1 MSQSDQ
7 KLQIAE
13 QKTVLFYDDEITAV
27 RLKDGRVFI
36 PVRPICEALG
46 LDWSAQYR
54 RINGDL
60 VLADMAMSVV
70 VTATDIE
77 KGSRRPFTS
86 EMICLPLD
94 YLNGWLFGVN
104 AKRVKD
110 EIRDRLVR
118 YQKECY
124 QVLHEAFQ
132 DGRLTTETD
141 VDVEALLAQDSPAA
155 QAYQIAMAVVRMA
168 RQQLIMEARL
178 ETAVSTLS
186 DHGERLDQLEA
197 AVGSEHVTEAQAA
210 QISQAVKAVA
220 LAIGKKTK
228 RNEFGGVYGELYRK
242 YGITSYKM
250 LPARKFEEAMNFLT
264 EWHQNVAGDAPF

>member
-1 MSQSDQ
+1 MSTSEQ

-13 QKTVLFYDDEITAV
+13 QKTVLFYDDEVTAV
-27 RLKDGRVFI
+27 RLQDGSVFI
-36 PVRPICEALG
+36 PVRPICETLG

-54 RINGDL
+54 RITNDL
-60 VLADMAMSVV
+60 VLGDVAMSVA
-70 VTATDIE
+70 VTTTDIE
-77 KGSRRPFTS
+77 KGSRRPLTS

-124 QVLHEAFQ
+124 QVLNEAFQ

-186 DHGERLDQLEA
+186 EHGERLDQLEA
-197 AVGSEHVTEAQAA
+197 AVGGEHVTETQAA
-210 QISQAVKAVA
+210 QISQAVKTVA
-220 LAIGKKTK
+220 IAIGNKTK